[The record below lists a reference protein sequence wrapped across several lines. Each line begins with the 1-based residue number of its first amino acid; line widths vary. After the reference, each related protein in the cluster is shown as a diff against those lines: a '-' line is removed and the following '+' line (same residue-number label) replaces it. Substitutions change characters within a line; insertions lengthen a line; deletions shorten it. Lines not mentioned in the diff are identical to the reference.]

1 MHKANNKMQSVWAM
15 IDLEKL
21 QANINTDIMQM
32 LEFMK
37 SDTNINTGAI
47 QEACEWDMH
56 ELHGIQIF
64 F

>member
-1 MHKANNKMQSVWAM
+1 M

-47 QEACEWDMH
+47 QEACE
-56 ELHGIQIF
+56 
-64 F
+64 